1 LIKKALVI
9 SIIFLFIFSS
19 IRVNA
24 FETSFLMDKE
34 LSSISQINVTFESS
48 NYRLYGEIYYP
59 SNESAI
65 YPGIIFCEGF
75 AGFVEAYSWLPK
87 ALAEEG
93 YVVLIFDFPGQGKSE
108 GFFSSHGIHLP
119 FLNLYIR
126 LGVKIE
132 TPIQYL
138 SGNWIKATSDA
149 LTYLIEE
156 SPVQHITNSSCIGFI
171 GHSLGAIAVT
181 KTATID
187 DRVDCIVIYT
197 HTNPLILE
205 NINVPIQFQ
214 GGTSDIGFFSMPI
227 LSLGYLKANTPKESI
242 MIKQGTH
249 TGFTT
254 SGGPFCRCPEWQKDI
269 CLHYTIGWLDY
280 FLKNKPDA
288 YDIITTGVDNLS
300 KVIKSKYNFGD
311 GDHFLE

>member
-1 LIKKALVI
+1 MKKTVII
-9 SIIFLFIFSS
+9 SIIFLLIIPS
-19 IRVNA
+19 IQLTA
-24 FETSFLMDKE
+24 SEI
-34 LSSISQINVTFESS
+34 SIPIDEEVASIEQISINFNSS
-48 NYRLYGEIYYP
+48 NYTLYGEIYYP
-59 SNESAI
+59 SNESAM

-75 AGFVEAYSWLPK
+75 AGFVEAYNWLPK

-126 LGVKIE
+126 LGVKLE

-138 SGNWIKATSDA
+138 LGNWVEATSDA

-171 GHSLGAIAVT
+171 GHSLGAITVT

-197 HTNPLILE
+197 HTNPLIVE
-205 NINVPIQFQ
+205 DINVPIQFQ
-214 GGTSDIGFFSMPI
+214 GGTSDIGYFSMPI
-227 LSLGYLKANTPKESI
+227 LSLGYSKANTPKELI

-254 SGGPFCRCPEWQKDI
+254 SWGPFCLCPKWQKDI
-269 CLHYTIGWLDY
+269 CIHYTTGWLDY
-280 FLKNKPDA
+280 FLKNKPEA
-288 YDIITTGVDNLS
+288 YDIITTGDENLS
-300 KVIKSKYNFGD
+300 RVIKSRYNLGD
-311 GDHFLE
+311 GERILE